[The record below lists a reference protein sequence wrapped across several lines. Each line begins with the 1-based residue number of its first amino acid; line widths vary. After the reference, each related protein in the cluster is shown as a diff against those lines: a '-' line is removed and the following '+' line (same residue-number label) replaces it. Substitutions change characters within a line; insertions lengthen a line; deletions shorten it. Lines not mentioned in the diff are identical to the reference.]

1 MSFVLAEI
9 EAVFTA
15 PLLITLGK
23 DLYSSKPE
31 SFWKPYRMSNS
42 CPLFSKILEK
52 QKRTFSQI
60 TTDVNIPLSIYFHLF
75 NIMSESSKLG
85 TA

>member
-23 DLYSSKPE
+23 DLYTHTADALT
-31 SFWKPYRMSNS
+31 MQILSNEIHPFLTAVFPRRTGEELVCVRKS
-42 CPLFSKILEK
+42 DIEQREIKMFFCIVLILLNC
-52 QKRTFSQI
+52 S
-60 TTDVNIPLSIYFHLF
+60 Y
-75 NIMSESSKLG
+75 
-85 TA
+85 